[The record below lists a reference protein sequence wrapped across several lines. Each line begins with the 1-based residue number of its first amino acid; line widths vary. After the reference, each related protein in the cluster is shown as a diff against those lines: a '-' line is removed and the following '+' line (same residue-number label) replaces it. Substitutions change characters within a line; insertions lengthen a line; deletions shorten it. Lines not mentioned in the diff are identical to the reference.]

1 VSHPQAPRP
10 TKQPVAVIARAA
22 GAPRSTIHDV
32 AARAGVSI
40 ATVSRVLAGNP
51 TVRPDYQERVFA
63 AAAAIGYRPSHVAR
77 SLRLRSTNSLGL
89 IVTDILN
96 PFFPEL
102 VRSIEDR
109 ARELGYALVLC
120 NGAEDPEREAA
131 YLDVLLDRQVDGI
144 IIASSS
150 ITNRQ
155 RVWLTTSPM
164 AIVLVN
170 CDAPGSGLSTVLS
183 DNRAGGRLAIEHLL
197 ALGHR
202 RLGYLAGRVREG
214 HREGRDTVSADRL
227 AGVRDA
233 MAAAGNARASVVVVA
248 GDPHGPGGEA
258 AMAALM
264 ERAPETT
271 GVFAF
276 NDLMALGA
284 LRAAHRSGRRVPG
297 ELSVVGFDGL
307 HLGMYADPPLT
318 TVAQDVQTMG
328 HLAVESLVA
337 LVRRDPTSAA
347 SETTRLPVRLM
358 ERGSTAVAPVDLR
371 ARSVRRV
378 HRRRR
383 PA

>member
-1 VSHPQAPRP
+1 MSHPQAPRP
-10 TKQPVAVIARAA
+10 TRRPVAVVARAA
-22 GAPRSTIHDV
+22 VAARSTIHDV

-51 TVRPDYQERVFA
+51 TVRLDYQERVFA
-63 AAAAIGYRPSHVAR
+63 AAAAVGYRPSHVAR

-155 RVWLTTSPM
+155 RVWLTTSPT
-164 AIVLVN
+164 AVVLVN
-170 CDAPGSGLSTVLS
+170 CDAPGSGLPTILS

-214 HREGRDTVSADRL
+214 HREGRDTVSAERL

-233 MAAAGNARASVVVVA
+233 MVAAGKARASVVVVA

-264 ERAPETT
+264 ERAPATT

-284 LRAAHRSGRRVPG
+284 LRAADRSGRRVPG

-307 HLGMYADPPLT
+307 QLGVYADPPLT

-347 SETTRLPVRLM
+347 SETTRLPVQLI
-358 ERGSTAVAPVDLR
+358 ERGSTAVAPVEIR
-371 ARSVRRV
+371 ARPIPRA